1 MQAIALEEAE
11 TRIRETV
18 KNEFFKQAPA
28 ATIGKKVDKI
38 IFEALKDVKIPALRD
53 AALRSLRNFAQRQY
67 NELKRSF
74 GTNMTVL
81 LALLKLTD
89 TGASDAAKQ
98 ASRRTL
104 VNRGYDDANLYGTA
118 LKKFSEDYMRKNV
131 RPALDRLAKQ
141 FTLDPDDVSRRNSLR
156 NRAEMEVRYNGHL
169 EQIDDLR
176 AAGYKLVIASTHAD
190 CSERCRPWQG
200 RVYSLDGTSGIT
212 DDGRSYQPLENATD
226 VWYTTKAGKRYKN
239 GLLGFNCFDDQTEV
253 YTSDGWK
260 PFSLL
265 TGDELFYTLNTQS
278 KISEWHAATAYY
290 RQHYRGDM
298 VHLHNASADLCV
310 TPNHSLLYYT
320 QKDSRLR
327 FKPAC
332 EFSTATFMYA
342 GQEWPGTE
350 RATVTLGG
358 KEVDIRLYC
367 RFMAYYLADGSMHDS
382 NSVKIAQQ
390 NNDNMFNELSALPFG
405 VWHDK
410 NKIVIRGKALRNELA
425 MFGKCTEKY
434 VPDIIKTLP
443 RRYICEFL
451 DAFLKTDGYSAKC
464 SKTRGRT
471 CRPHRLLFTTSKR
484 MADDLSELALKGGY
498 RPKIDIRRDAGRKI
512 KFKNGTYTINYD
524 LYVIHLNYH
533 VNIQH
538 VKNDR
543 VAYDGYV
550 YCVEVPNHTLLVRR
564 NGRVQWCGNCRHY
577 LIPYR
582 SGYRFPKPNPAEEAR
597 QYAITQKQRELER
610 NVRFWRT
617 KAITDKNVDRA
628 SYLNARKKAIEW
640 NNEYIR
646 YSQEHRRAYYPS
658 RTKII

>member
-1 MQAIALEEAE
+1 MEEAE

-18 KNEFFKQAPA
+18 KNEFFKQTPA
-28 ATIGKKVDKI
+28 ATIGKKVDRI
-38 IFEALKDVKIPALRD
+38 ISEALKDVKIPALRD

-104 VNRGYDDANLYGTA
+104 VSHGYDAANLYGTA

-141 FTLDPDDVSRRNSLR
+141 FTLDPDDVSGRNSLR

-176 AAGYKLVIASTHAD
+176 AAGHKLVIASTHAD

-226 VWYTTKAGKRYKN
+226 VWYTTRAGKRYKN
-239 GLLGFNCFDDQTEV
+239 GLLGF
-253 YTSDGWK
+253 G
-260 PFSLL
+260 
-265 TGDELFYTLNTQS
+265 
-278 KISEWHAATAYY
+278 
-290 RQHYRGDM
+290 
-298 VHLHNASADLCV
+298 
-310 TPNHSLLYYT
+310 
-320 QKDSRLR
+320 
-327 FKPAC
+327 
-332 EFSTATFMYA
+332 
-342 GQEWPGTE
+342 
-350 RATVTLGG
+350 
-358 KEVDIRLYC
+358 
-367 RFMAYYLADGSMHDS
+367 
-382 NSVKIAQQ
+382 
-390 NNDNMFNELSALPFG
+390 
-405 VWHDK
+405 
-410 NKIVIRGKALRNELA
+410 
-425 MFGKCTEKY
+425 
-434 VPDIIKTLP
+434 
-443 RRYICEFL
+443 
-451 DAFLKTDGYSAKC
+451 
-464 SKTRGRT
+464 
-471 CRPHRLLFTTSKR
+471 
-484 MADDLSELALKGGY
+484 
-498 RPKIDIRRDAGRKI
+498 
-512 KFKNGTYTINYD
+512 
-524 LYVIHLNYH
+524 
-533 VNIQH
+533 
-538 VKNDR
+538 
-543 VAYDGYV
+543 
-550 YCVEVPNHTLLVRR
+550 
-564 NGRVQWCGNCRHY
+564 CRHY

-610 NVRFWRT
+610 NVRYWRT
-617 KAITDKNVDRA
+617 KAVTDKNVDRA

>member
-1 MQAIALEEAE
+1 MEEAE

-18 KNEFFKQAPA
+18 KNEFFKQTPA
-28 ATIGKKVDKI
+28 ATIGKKADKI

-53 AALRSLRNFAQRQY
+53 AALRSLRNFARRQY

-118 LKKFSEDYMRKNV
+118 LKKFSEDYMRRNV

-141 FTLDPDDVSRRNSLR
+141 FTLDPDDVSGRNSLR

-239 GLLGFNCFDDQTEV
+239 GLLGFNC
-253 YTSDGWK
+253 
-260 PFSLL
+260 
-265 TGDELFYTLNTQS
+265 
-278 KISEWHAATAYY
+278 
-290 RQHYRGDM
+290 
-298 VHLHNASADLCV
+298 
-310 TPNHSLLYYT
+310 
-320 QKDSRLR
+320 
-327 FKPAC
+327 
-332 EFSTATFMYA
+332 
-342 GQEWPGTE
+342 
-350 RATVTLGG
+350 
-358 KEVDIRLYC
+358 
-367 RFMAYYLADGSMHDS
+367 
-382 NSVKIAQQ
+382 
-390 NNDNMFNELSALPFG
+390 
-405 VWHDK
+405 
-410 NKIVIRGKALRNELA
+410 
-425 MFGKCTEKY
+425 
-434 VPDIIKTLP
+434 
-443 RRYICEFL
+443 
-451 DAFLKTDGYSAKC
+451 
-464 SKTRGRT
+464 
-471 CRPHRLLFTTSKR
+471 
-484 MADDLSELALKGGY
+484 
-498 RPKIDIRRDAGRKI
+498 
-512 KFKNGTYTINYD
+512 
-524 LYVIHLNYH
+524 
-533 VNIQH
+533 
-538 VKNDR
+538 
-543 VAYDGYV
+543 
-550 YCVEVPNHTLLVRR
+550 
-564 NGRVQWCGNCRHY
+564 RHY

-610 NVRFWRT
+610 NVRYWRT

>member
-1 MQAIALEEAE
+1 MEEAE

-18 KNEFFKQAPA
+18 KNEFFKQTPA
-28 ATIGKKVDKI
+28 ATIGKKADKI

-53 AALRSLRNFAQRQY
+53 AALRSLRNFARRQY

-118 LKKFSEDYMRKNV
+118 LKKFSEDYMRRNV

-141 FTLDPDDVSRRNSLR
+141 FTLDPDDVSGRNSLR

-176 AAGYKLVIASTHAD
+176 AAGYKLVIASAHAD

-226 VWYTTKAGKRYKN
+226 VWYTTRAGKRYKN
-239 GLLGFNCFDDQTEV
+239 GLLGF
-253 YTSDGWK
+253 G
-260 PFSLL
+260 
-265 TGDELFYTLNTQS
+265 
-278 KISEWHAATAYY
+278 
-290 RQHYRGDM
+290 
-298 VHLHNASADLCV
+298 
-310 TPNHSLLYYT
+310 
-320 QKDSRLR
+320 
-327 FKPAC
+327 
-332 EFSTATFMYA
+332 
-342 GQEWPGTE
+342 
-350 RATVTLGG
+350 
-358 KEVDIRLYC
+358 
-367 RFMAYYLADGSMHDS
+367 
-382 NSVKIAQQ
+382 
-390 NNDNMFNELSALPFG
+390 
-405 VWHDK
+405 
-410 NKIVIRGKALRNELA
+410 
-425 MFGKCTEKY
+425 
-434 VPDIIKTLP
+434 
-443 RRYICEFL
+443 
-451 DAFLKTDGYSAKC
+451 
-464 SKTRGRT
+464 
-471 CRPHRLLFTTSKR
+471 
-484 MADDLSELALKGGY
+484 
-498 RPKIDIRRDAGRKI
+498 
-512 KFKNGTYTINYD
+512 
-524 LYVIHLNYH
+524 
-533 VNIQH
+533 
-538 VKNDR
+538 
-543 VAYDGYV
+543 
-550 YCVEVPNHTLLVRR
+550 
-564 NGRVQWCGNCRHY
+564 CRHY

-582 SGYRFPKPNPAEEAR
+582 SGYSFPKPNPAEEAR

-610 NVRFWRT
+610 NVRYWRT

-646 YSQEHRRAYYPS
+646 YSREHRRAFYPS

>member
-1 MQAIALEEAE
+1 MEEAE

-18 KNEFFKQAPA
+18 KNEFFKQTPA

-38 IFEALKDVKIPALRD
+38 IFEALKDVRIPALRD

-104 VNRGYDDANLYGTA
+104 VSQGYDAANLYGTA
-118 LKKFSEDYMRKNV
+118 LKKFSEDYMRRNV

-141 FTLDPDDVSRRNSLR
+141 FTLDPDDVSGRNSLR

-169 EQIDDLR
+169 EQINDLR
-176 AAGYKLVIASTHAD
+176 TAGHKLVIASTHAD

-226 VWYTTKAGKRYKN
+226 VWYTTRAGKRYKN
-239 GLLGFNCFDDQTEV
+239 GLLGF
-253 YTSDGWK
+253 G
-260 PFSLL
+260 
-265 TGDELFYTLNTQS
+265 
-278 KISEWHAATAYY
+278 
-290 RQHYRGDM
+290 
-298 VHLHNASADLCV
+298 
-310 TPNHSLLYYT
+310 
-320 QKDSRLR
+320 
-327 FKPAC
+327 
-332 EFSTATFMYA
+332 
-342 GQEWPGTE
+342 
-350 RATVTLGG
+350 
-358 KEVDIRLYC
+358 
-367 RFMAYYLADGSMHDS
+367 
-382 NSVKIAQQ
+382 
-390 NNDNMFNELSALPFG
+390 
-405 VWHDK
+405 
-410 NKIVIRGKALRNELA
+410 
-425 MFGKCTEKY
+425 
-434 VPDIIKTLP
+434 
-443 RRYICEFL
+443 
-451 DAFLKTDGYSAKC
+451 
-464 SKTRGRT
+464 
-471 CRPHRLLFTTSKR
+471 
-484 MADDLSELALKGGY
+484 
-498 RPKIDIRRDAGRKI
+498 
-512 KFKNGTYTINYD
+512 
-524 LYVIHLNYH
+524 
-533 VNIQH
+533 
-538 VKNDR
+538 
-543 VAYDGYV
+543 
-550 YCVEVPNHTLLVRR
+550 
-564 NGRVQWCGNCRHY
+564 CRHY

-610 NVRFWRT
+610 NVRYWRT
-617 KAITDKNVDRA
+617 KAVTDKNVDRA